1 MAPTP
6 NTVSSVAE
14 ARAGYR
20 ASANHC
26 RLQNAIRLTYFSFDY
41 PGEVDGFLSEGCV
54 GLDRGE
60 ESWEPALPS
69 VCSGEAAHSESF
81 HRG

>member
-20 ASANHC
+20 ASANHYQ
-26 RLQNAIRLTYFSFDY
+26 LQNAIRLKYFSFDY
-41 PGEVDGFLSEGCV
+41 PGEVYSFLSEGCV

-69 VCSGEAAHSESF
+69 VWSGEAAHSESF